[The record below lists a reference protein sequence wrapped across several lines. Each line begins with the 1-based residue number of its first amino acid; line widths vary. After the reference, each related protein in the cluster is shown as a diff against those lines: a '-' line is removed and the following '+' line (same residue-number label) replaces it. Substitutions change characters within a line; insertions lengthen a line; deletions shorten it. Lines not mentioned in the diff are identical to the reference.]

1 MSAVESTTPALRMTT
16 ARAGARLLGTG
27 SYLPEEVVT
36 NDDLAKVMETDDAWI
51 RSRVGIV
58 SRHRCAPGETLVDIS
73 AAAGRTA
80 IADSGVP
87 ASAIDVVI
95 VATCTPPT
103 PVPNM
108 AAQVATAVGA
118 DTVAAFDL
126 NTACAGF
133 SYSVAVAAD
142 MVRAGTATHVLVVGA
157 EKFSDWIDPTD
168 RSTAIIFADGA
179 GAAVVGPATDT
190 DGPTVGPV
198 AWGSQGAD
206 HEMIIIRD
214 RTTFVEQE
222 GQSVFRWATTAIAP
236 VALRAL
242 EQAGLT
248 PADIDVLVPHQ
259 ANLRIIEALAKAM
272 RKVGMRSDAVVA
284 RDIVHTGNTSAASVP
299 IALDHLR
306 SAGDARPGDI
316 ALLVGFG
323 AGLSF
328 AAQVVVLP

>member
-1 MSAVESTTPALRMTT
+1 MSPQLQLTT
-16 ARAGARLLGTG
+16 ARDGARLVGTG
-27 SYLPEEVVT
+27 SYLPERVVT
-36 NDDLAKVMETDDAWI
+36 NDELAQVMDTDDAWI
-51 RSRVGIV
+51 RSRVGIE
-58 SRHRCAPGETLVDIS
+58 SRHRCAPGETLVDMCT
-73 AAAGRTA
+73 AAGRA
-80 IADSGVP
+80 ALADAGV
-87 ASAIDVVI
+87 AAADIDAVI

-108 AAQVATAVGA
+108 AAQVATRVGA
-118 DTVAAFDL
+118 DGVAAFDL

-133 SYSVAVAAD
+133 SYSTAVAAD
-142 MVRAGTATHVLVVGA
+142 MIRAGTATHVLVVGA

-179 GAAVVGPATDT
+179 GAAVLGPAEGAQ
-190 DGPTVGPV
+190 GPTVGPV
-198 AWGSQGAD
+198 AWGSQGRD

-222 GQSVFRWATTAIAP
+222 GQSVFRWATTAVAP

-242 EQAGLT
+242 AQAGLG
-248 PADIDVLVPHQ
+248 PADVDVLVPHQ
-259 ANLRIIEALAKAM
+259 ANLRIIDSLAKALI
-272 RKVGMRSDAVVA
+272 KVGMRPETVVA

-306 SAGDARPGDI
+306 SAGEARSGDV